1 MKVSRFL
8 PISIL
13 INVIQAIGGPSVE
26 AAEPANILLIIS
38 EDTGLHFEPYQEIP
52 ITTPGINRLAAE
64 GMVFTN
70 AYATQASC
78 SPSRSSIFTGLYPHQ
93 NGHLGLAN
101 RGFTTYKNVP
111 NVVESLRQ
119 KGYYCVNYGKLH
131 VHPESQFPFHVNT
144 RGNWDNVEWL
154 AEQARQVLRRAR
166 ERPFFLTVS
175 IPDAHRP
182 FSNQRHGLPRTPLE
196 ADEADPLAFFGGVE
210 TPTVRGEVAGYY
222 NGLARVD
229 TGVDLL
235 LDVLDKSG
243 VADNTI
249 VFYISDHG
257 PAFSRGKV
265 TTYDAGVNIPW
276 VVRWPGKIPEGV
288 VSPKLISTT
297 DLMPTFLELIGDDIP
312 EHLPGRSHLPL
323 FENPEVEW
331 RSHVFAE
338 FNSHQPYYW
347 PQRMVRDDRY
357 KLIHNVKHDGPKPG
371 LGIDGCRVRPA
382 VLAGHYPEEAAGAYK
397 IFTEDQP
404 EYELYD
410 LHSDP
415 NELNNLAEDPA
426 FAGVRASLTQELQAW
441 QEKTDDPV
449 RRPEGF
455 KIFDEYYAEH
465 GNTYEAFVLD
475 GSKEKIDWNPFR
487 ALSWPVSIHD
497 LRSAFNPQETGVYK
511 YPENMEAVQADA
523 SVHRGNPT
531 EDCNDRFVSNVRQ
544 AMKRAA
550 RFFRSEISSEG
561 GYLWKYKS
569 DMTIQEGEF
578 PASRSTVWVQPPGTP
593 TVGKAFL
600 KAYHATRDR
609 FYLDA
614 ALDAGKALLRGQLA
628 SGGWEYRIHFD
639 EEAREEIHYR
649 FDVLDGDTKTGDR
662 RNRTNLDD
670 NNTQSALSFL
680 MDLDRA
686 TEFENNAIH
695 DAIEYGLEAIMR
707 HQYPN
712 GAWPQRF
719 SGENDTSDYPVV
731 QARYPEE
738 WSRDWPAGNYHKYY
752 TLNDSAMLDTLG
764 LMFKAHEVYGDQRY
778 FDSARKGGEFLILAQ
793 MPEPQSAWA
802 QQYNRAMEPVW
813 ARKFEP
819 PAISGR
825 ESFDAMKGLL
835 EVFLR
840 TGEEHFLAPI
850 APALEWAERSRLPD
864 GRLARFYE
872 LKTNRPLYFTKDYE
886 LTYDDSD
893 LPTHYAFKIS
903 GKRIADMEQSYNRVR
918 DLGRK
923 AFLAERQ
930 RSEAID
936 RGRVKYLM
944 ETLDDEGR
952 WVEKGRMHRPEK
964 VRTYFD
970 TELIST
976 KTFANNLTEM
986 ALFLMRNQ

>member
-1 MKVSRFL
+1 MKVYPFL
-8 PISIL
+8 RVVIL
-13 INVIQAIGGPSVE
+13 LIVVQAFTGPSLE
-26 AAEPANILLIIS
+26 ASHPPNILLIIS
-38 EDTGLHFEPYQEIP
+38 EDTGLHFDPYEEVP
-52 ITTPGINRLAAE
+52 IETPGMDRLAAE

-78 SPSRSSIFTGLYPHQ
+78 SPSRSSIFTGLFPHQ

-101 RGFTTYKNVP
+101 RGFMTYKNVP
-111 NVVESLRQ
+111 NVVESLRRE
-119 KGYYCVNYGKLH
+119 GYYCVNYGKLH
-131 VHPESQFPFHVNT
+131 VHPESQFPFHENT
-144 RGNWDNVEWL
+144 RGNWDDVEWL
-154 AEQARQVLRRAR
+154 AEQAQLALRRAGG
-166 ERPFFLTVS
+166 RPFFLTVS
-175 IPDAHRP
+175 ISAAHRP
-182 FSNQRHGLPRTPLE
+182 FSNQRHGLPETPLKANKAE
-196 ADEADPLAFFGGVE
+196 PLAFLGGVE
-210 TPTVRGEVAGYY
+210 TPKVREEIAGYY
-222 NGLARVD
+222 NALSRVD
-229 TGVDLL
+229 AGVDLL

-276 VVRWPGKIPEGV
+276 MVRWPGKIPEGV
-288 VSPKLISTT
+288 VSSNLISTT
-297 DLMPTFLELIGDDIP
+297 DLMPTFLDLINEDIP
-312 EHLPGRSHLPL
+312 DYLPGLSHLPL

-331 RSHVFAE
+331 RSHIFAE
-338 FNSHQPYYW
+338 FNSHQPYFW
-347 PQRMVRDDRY
+347 PQRMVRDKRY

-371 LGIDGCRVRPA
+371 LGIDGCEVRLA
-382 VLAGHYPEEAAGAYK
+382 VLQGNYPEKAAGAYE

-415 NELNNLAEDPA
+415 NELNNLAGDPA
-426 FAGVRASLTQELQAW
+426 FADVRASLHHELRAW
-441 QEKTDDPV
+441 QERTDDPV
-449 RRPEGF
+449 RRPEGLEVL
-455 KIFDEYYAEH
+455 DEYFAEY
-465 GNTYEAFVLD
+465 GDTYEAFVID
-475 GSKEKIDWNPFR
+475 GSKEKIDWSPFH

-497 LRSAFNPQETGVYK
+497 LDLAFTPHEARAYK
-511 YPENMEAVQADA
+511 DHFL
-523 SVHRGNPT
+523 SK
-531 EDCNDRFVSNVRQ
+531 VRL

-550 RFFRSEISSEG
+550 NFFRSEISTEG

-578 PASRSTVWVQPPGTP
+578 PASRNTVWVQPPGTP
-593 TVGKAFL
+593 TVGKALL

-614 ALDAGKALLRGQLA
+614 ALDAGKVLLKGQLA
-628 SGGWEYRIHFD
+628 SGGWEYRIHLD
-639 EEAREEIHYR
+639 DAAREDFHYR
-649 FDVLDGDTKTGDR
+649 FDVLAGDTETGNR

-680 MDLDRA
+680 MDLDRV
-686 TEFENNAIH
+686 TEFDHDEIH
-695 DAIEYGLEAIMR
+695 NAIEYGLEAIMR

-719 SGENDTSDYPVV
+719 SGATDSSDYPVV
-731 QARYPEE
+731 EARYPE
-738 WSRDWPAGNYHKYY
+738 DWPREWPDENYHNYY
-752 TLNDSAMLDTLG
+752 TLNDSAILDTIR

-778 FDSARKGGEFLILAQ
+778 FASARKGGEFLILAQ
-793 MPEPQSAWA
+793 MPEPQPAWA
-802 QQYNRAMEPVW
+802 QQYNRFMEPVW
-813 ARKFEP
+813 ARKYEP

-835 EVFLR
+835 EVYLR

-893 LPTHYAFKIS
+893 LPTHYAFNIS

-918 DLGRK
+918 ELGRE
-923 AFLAERQ
+923 AFLAERDK
-930 RSEAID
+930 SEAID
-936 RGRVKYLM
+936 RGRVEYLM
-944 ETLDDEGR
+944 ETMDDEGR
-952 WVEKGRMHRPEK
+952 WVEKGRMHRPEQA
-964 VRTYFD
+964 RTYFD

-976 KTFANNLTEM
+976 ETFASNLTDM
-986 ALFLMRNQ
+986 AEFLRRNQ